1 MRELTSITPSGNEI
15 VSWKSQMIRAT
26 SLCIVSVLVSVA
38 PVFAH
43 NPILEPTEPQQT
55 AQASLALAVPIVDP
69 TFASAA
75 IYGRLG
81 QPDEVDLYRFTPSKS
96 DPLPFGVL
104 VPVRSSL
111 SEFRPTVALIA
122 HGLGVQAQEDFP
134 VHLPK
139 GYGAIFV
146 TDYKSASRSVFFEP
160 YSMERYWK
168 SGTRTVE
175 LPAGVPAYIAV
186 FDPTGQTGEYVLGA
200 GTVENF
206 SAMTLREI
214 VFAIFGLKLGLFGG
228 FEPPWLDIAGILL
241 TVSGFAIAFG
251 PTLSRLVEMIAV
263 EDKPSPDEGKRI
275 TNWVLAGLIVMVIG
289 ALLLHRVSGVAGIV
303 AFQALPATILV
314 FLWLPLQRRA
324 HGWWPLVTGT
334 LIALVILLTMMLL
347 FAWHLTVLV

>member
-1 MRELTSITPSGNEI
+1 
-15 VSWKSQMIRAT
+15 MIRAAI
-26 SLCIVSVLVSVA
+26 LCIVLVLGSSA
-38 PVFAH
+38 HAFAH
-43 NPILEPTEPQQT
+43 NPILEPPEPQQT
-55 AQASLALAVPIVDP
+55 AQANLALAVPIGDP
-69 TFASAA
+69 TLASAA

-81 QPDEVDLYRFTPSKS
+81 QPDEVDIYRFTPSKS
-96 DPLPFGVL
+96 DQLPFDAL

-111 SEFRPTVALIA
+111 SDFRPMVALIA
-122 HGLGVQAQEDFP
+122 FGLGVRTQEGLP
-134 VHLPK
+134 VPLPE

-146 TDYKSASRSVFFEP
+146 TDYKSAPRSAFFEP

-186 FDPTGQTGEYVLGA
+186 FEPTGQTGEYVLGA
-200 GTVENF
+200 GSVENF

-214 VFAIFGLKLGLFGG
+214 VLAVFALKLGLFGG

-241 TVSGFAIAFG
+241 TAAGFAIAFG
-251 PTLSRLVEMIAV
+251 PTLSRLVALIAIK
-263 EDKPSPDEGKRI
+263 DKPSLDDGKRI

-303 AFQALPATILV
+303 PFQIALAITLV
-314 FLWLPLQRRA
+314 FLWLPIQRRA
-324 HGWWPLVTGT
+324 YGRWPLVTGM
-334 LIALVILLTMMLL
+334 LIALVMLLAMMLL